1 MTSTPFDPGPA
12 SGVEAGG
19 AEAVEAD
26 GRWTLVLRRR
36 LRHPRPR
43 HLVGADRSRAAGGM
57 GPVHLGPRPGPH
69 G

>member
-12 SGVEAGG
+12 DD

-36 LRHPRPR
+36 LRHPRPAVWSA
-43 HLVGADRSRAAGGM
+43 LTDPDAARGL
-57 GPVHLGPRPGPH
+57 GPVHRGPRPGPH